1 MAVDKNGKPLP
12 PGIRQRANGKYE
24 GRVQYEFDRYSVYA
38 DTLTELKRKMTEL
51 RYKLEH
57 GEFVASSKIT
67 VEEWFKTWMEQYK
80 ENQVKVGTIISYTD
94 YFNIYIKESLGKK
107 KLVDIR
113 GEHIQK
119 LYNNLVKKGM
129 ALSSIKVV
137 RQTLTA
143 ALNRQ

>member
-80 ENQVKVGTIISYTD
+80 EIGRASCRERVFRAV
-94 YFNIYIKESLGKK
+94 
-107 KLVDIR
+107 
-113 GEHIQK
+113 
-119 LYNNLVKKGM
+119 
-129 ALSSIKVV
+129 
-137 RQTLTA
+137 
-143 ALNRQ
+143 